1 VAEVEKAQ
9 LSDYLAAERTVLA
22 WIRTGLALMGFG
34 FVVARF
40 GLFLQQF
47 QIMQRGGGVE
57 RQPYGLSLWFGTAL
71 IVAGVIMNLVAAW
84 RHATIIRRLN
94 EGREAPVHRATLAI
108 ATCVFLALVG
118 IGMAIYLVSVRGTG
132 KAGEG
137 NKETM
142 METGGAQ
149 AGASGGAVAGGAAKG
164 IVSAKSRYSVDESV
178 ERLKRALAAKG
189 VTVFAVVDHSGEAAK
204 VGMKMPSTKLVIF
217 GSPKG
222 GTPLMLAAPSVAI
235 DLPLKILVAEDAA
248 GAVWISYNSAEYL
261 RERHGFPED
270 LVANI
275 AVVGKFAEA
284 AGG

>member
-1 VAEVEKAQ
+1 MAESDGKAQ

-47 QIMQRGGGVE
+47 QIIQRGGGPEV
-57 RQPYGLSLWFGTAL
+57 QPYGLSLWFGTAL
-71 IVAGVIMNLVAAW
+71 IVAGVIMNVVAAW
-84 RHATIIRRLN
+84 RHGHLVRRLN
-94 EGREAPVHRATLAI
+94 EGQLAPAHKATLAI

-118 IGMAIYLVSVRGTG
+118 IGMAIYLIAVRESG
-132 KAGEG
+132 KTGEG

-142 METGGAQ
+142 MEMT
-149 AGASGGAVAGGAAKG
+149 SGGQAAARPSAKG
-164 IVSAKSRYSVDESV
+164 IVSAKSKYSVDESV
-178 ERLKRALAAKG
+178 ERLKKALAAKG

-204 VGMKMPSTKLVIF
+204 VGMKMPATKLVIF
-217 GSPKG
+217 GGPKG

-235 DLPLKILVAEDAA
+235 DLPLKILIAEDAA
-248 GAVWISYNSAEYL
+248 GATWISYNSAEYL
-261 RERHGFPED
+261 RERHGFPEE
-270 LVANI
+270 LVGNI

-284 AGG
+284 AGE